1 MCIYIYI
8 EKTNYILRINYILCM
23 AMYILRCVC
32 VCVCVSLAPNI
43 VIEMLS
49 LVQDF
54 LSLETSLLCTLAFL
68 SVWSLS
74 FSTLLTFLCF
84 TYN

>member
-8 EKTNYILRINYILCM
+8 EKTNYILCINYILCM

-49 LVQDF
+49 STGFPLSGNFFTVHTCF
-54 LSLETSLLCTLAFL
+54 FVSLE
-68 SVWSLS
+68 SVILYFAH
-74 FSTLLTFLCF
+74 FSVFHL
-84 TYN
+84 